1 MKGLRKRIIQLIL
14 LCFTIG
20 LCNTLLIAQEPSFQW
35 AKSMGGVSNDYGQT
49 IAVDSEGNVY
59 TTGYFQGTVDFDP
72 GPGSSN
78 LTSNGANDIFVQKLD
93 GDGNFV
99 WAKSMGGVSND
110 YGQAIT
116 VDSEGNVYT
125 TGYFQGTVDFD
136 PGPGSSN
143 LTSNGANDI
152 FVQKLDGDGNFV
164 WAKSMGGV
172 SNDYGQTIAV
182 GAEGNVYI
190 TGAFEGTV
198 DFDPGPS
205 SSNLTSNGTNDIFVQ
220 KLDGDGNFV
229 WAKSMGGSRYDYGF
243 SIAVDAEGN
252 VYTTGYFQ
260 GTVDFDPGPGS
271 SNLTAN
277 GANDIFVQKL
287 DGDGNFVWAKS
298 MGRSNSNG
306 GQSIALDPE
315 GNVYTTGYF
324 QGTVD
329 FDPGTSTHHLNA
341 NGSIDVFIQKLD
353 GDGNFVWAKS
363 MGGSSND
370 SGFSIAVDAE
380 GNVYTTGYF
389 SGTVDFDPGGGSSSL
404 SANGYGDIFVQ
415 KLDGD
420 GNFVWARSMGGSS
433 DDRGYSI
440 AVDPEGNVYTTGY
453 FQGTVDFDPGTGISN
468 LASIGGVDVF
478 VQKLS
483 QCDSSYSTDVVTA
496 YGSYQWIDGKTY
508 TSSNTTAT
516 HTLTNQAGCDSVV
529 TLSLTL
535 LDIELSVDNPAVT
548 EGNSGTGNLR
558 FTVSLSHPAP
568 AGGATV
574 QYATSDG
581 SATAGNDY
589 TPISGTLSF
598 AVGESSKTVEL
609 VIFGDEIVEAN
620 ETVYL
625 TLSNPTGTN
634 VAISGS
640 PGTGT
645 ITNDDMAEVTLSD
658 VSGQEDDGV
667 VTVTATLDRAVQGGF
682 IVDVSTIDGTATTS
696 DNDYTALNNHTLAFA
711 GTAGESQTFTVIPT
725 SDSKQEADETL
736 SLRMGNLSGTS
747 LSVAITDQATIT
759 ILNDDHLPVISPG
772 QVFALGNGI
781 GNGTVIGTVLA
792 TDTDAGTSFSNWTI
806 LSGNRGDAFA
816 IDPTSGELTLKDIN
830 GLDFVTASVYTLT
843 LTVSDGSNTS
853 ASQTI
858 EIRDTAAPVPDVA
871 SLPEV
876 TGYCEVVAS
885 EVTPPTATDNTHGT
899 VTVSSDVSFPITT
912 LGTTIITWSYQDE
925 SGNTSSQTQK
935 IVVRASPLAGVTFSD
950 AIYTYDGVVHSL
962 VVEGLSAGASVTY
975 QNNEQTNTGSYM
987 VTASLD
993 PGVASCSSITLT
1005 ATLTIEKAPQILL
1018 FDPIPDKKV
1027 GADPVSLYATGG
1039 ESGLPVTFSVETQ
1052 PASGVASL
1060 TGTTIH
1066 IEGPGT
1072 VTVTARQEGNEN
1084 YLPATAVVHVFEIGS
1099 SELFLPTLFT
1109 PNGDRVNDRLILR
1122 GGGNVSSIRF
1132 SIFDREGNEVF
1143 YSESWEDLSQR
1154 GWDGTHKGKEQA
1166 QGAYVWVLKGQFT
1179 DGSPLKVANK
1189 NSGVIRL
1196 AR

>member
-1 MKGLRKRIIQLIL
+1 MKGLRKRIIQLII

-20 LCNTLLIAQEPSFQW
+20 LCNTLLIAQELHFQWAKSVGKGGNAVSQSIVVDSEGNMYTTGYFQGTVDFDPGTGTHDLSPKGAYDIFVQKLDREGNFVW
-35 AKSMGGVSNDYGQT
+35 AKSMGGSNFDYGYS
-49 IAVDSEGNVY
+49 IVVDSEGNVY

-72 GPGSSN
+72 GAGIHNLSAKGARDIFIQKLDREGNFVWAKSMGGSSN
-78 LTSNGANDIFVQKLD
+78 DGGYSMMVDAEDNVYTIGYFSETADFDPGAGTHNLSAKGARDIFIQKLD
-93 GDGNFV
+93 RDGNFV
-99 WAKSMGGVSND
+99 WAKSMGGSNSND
-110 YGQAIT
+110 GQSIALDSEGNIYIT
-116 VDSEGNVYT
+116 GYFTGTTDFDPGAGTHNLSAKGYYTDIFVQKLDREGNFVWAKSMGGDDSDVGQSIAVDSEGNVYT
-125 TGYFQGTVDFD
+125 TGYFKTTADFD
-136 PGPGSSN
+136 PGAGTHPLS
-143 LTSNGANDI
+143 TKGAYDI
-152 FVQKLDGDGNFV
+152 FIQKLDREGNFV
-164 WAKSMGGV
+164 WAKSMGG
-172 SNDYGQTIAV
+172 
-182 GAEGNVYI
+182 
-190 TGAFEGTV
+190 
-198 DFDPGPS
+198 
-205 SSNLTSNGTNDIFVQ
+205 
-220 KLDGDGNFV
+220 
-229 WAKSMGGSRYDYGF
+229 GSDDLGY
-243 SIAVDAEGN
+243 SIAVDSENN
-252 VYTTGYFQ
+252 VYTTGRFQ
-260 GTVDFDPGPGS
+260 ETVDF
-271 SNLTAN
+271 N
-277 GANDIFVQKL
+277 
-287 DGDGNFVWAKS
+287 
-298 MGRSNSNG
+298 
-306 GQSIALDPE
+306 
-315 GNVYTTGYF
+315 
-324 QGTVD
+324 
-329 FDPGTSTHHLNA
+329 PGTGTHHLSA
-341 NGSIDVFIQKLD
+341 KGDFDIFIQKLD

-363 MGGSSND
+363 MGGNSYD
-370 SGFSIAVDAE
+370 TGRAIFLDQKGSI
-380 GNVYTTGYF
+380 
-389 SGTVDFDPGGGSSSL
+389 
-404 SANGYGDIFVQ
+404 
-415 KLDGD
+415 
-420 GNFVWARSMGGSS
+420 
-433 DDRGYSI
+433 
-440 AVDPEGNVYTTGY
+440 YTTGY
-453 FQGTVDFDPGTGISN
+453 FQETVDFDPGTGISN
-468 LASIGGVDVF
+468 LNSGEGTIF
-478 VQKLS
+478 IQKLA
-483 QCDSSYSTDVVTA
+483 QCYPSYSTDVVTA

-645 ITNDDMAEVTLSD
+645 ITNDDTAEVTLSD
-658 VSGQEDDGV
+658 ASGQEDDGV

-682 IVDVSTIDGTATTS
+682 TVDVSTIDGTATTS
-696 DNDYTALNNHTLAFA
+696 DNDYTALNNHTLTFA
-711 GTAGESQTFTVIPT
+711 GTAGETQTFTVIPT
-725 SDSKQEADETL
+725 PDSKQEADETL

-772 QVFALGNGI
+772 QMFTLGNGI

-843 LTVSDGSNTS
+843 LTVSDGNNTS
-853 ASQTI
+853 ASHTI

-885 EVTPPTATDNTHGT
+885 EVTPPTATDNTHGK
-899 VTVSSDVSFPITT
+899 VTVSSDASFPVTT
-912 LGTTIITWSYQDE
+912 LGTTLITWSYQDE
-925 SGNTSSQTQK
+925 SGNTFTQTQK
-935 IVVRASPLAGVTFSD
+935 IVVNPSPLAGVTFSD
-950 AIYTYDGVVHSL
+950 ASYTYDGSERSL
-962 VVEGLSAGASVTY
+962 VVEGLPAGASVTY
-975 QNNEQTNTGSYM
+975 QNNEQTNAGSYTVNAM
-987 VTASLD
+987 LD
-993 PGVASCSSITLT
+993 PGVASCSPVTLT
-1005 ATLTIEKAPQILL
+1005 ATLTIEKAPQEII
-1018 FDPIPDKKV
+1018 FTEIPDKTI
-1027 GADPVSLYATGG
+1027 AQNPFQLEATGG
-1039 ESGLPVTFSVETQ
+1039 SSGLPVIFSIETQ

-1066 IEGPGT
+1066 IEGAGT

-1143 YSESWEDLSQR
+1143 HSESWEELSQR

-1179 DGSPLKVANK
+1179 DGSSLKVANK